1 MAQLRVAVEE
11 QGKGGSVMVAGEQEP
26 RSPERVVVLVDG
38 PQVAALRVLIGGR
51 DINPGLVLKFL
62 VGRRTLVRA
71 AWYQAFNPEDQAAIK
86 FLIDFVASSR
96 LYDLVMPGRRDHD
109 IDADLVSDLL
119 ETAFEGQADT
129 IVLVSGDG
137 GYLRPMRIAQKR
149 GIRVEVASTL
159 KLGDPPPAA
168 IELRREADL
177 FIELGDHI
185 DRITSGQVNDLG
197 RA

>member
-1 MAQLRVAVEE
+1 
-11 QGKGGSVMVAGEQEP
+11 MVLEGEQEP

-51 DINPGLVLKFL
+51 DINPGLMLKFL

-71 AWYQAFNPEDQAAIK
+71 SWYQAFNPEDQAAIK
-86 FLIDFVASSR
+86 FLVDFVASSR

-109 IDADLVSDLL
+109 IDGELISDLL
-119 ETAFEGQADT
+119 ETAFEDQADT

-149 GIRVEVASTL
+149 GIRVEVASTS

-168 IELRREADL
+168 VELRREADL
-177 FIELGDHI
+177 FVELGDHLDKI
-185 DRITSGQVNDLG
+185 ATGQMNGV
-197 RA
+197 